1 MRQRVAFLRTLL
13 SGKPVLCLDEPFAA
27 LDAFTREELR
37 SWLAGTLAQEPRTVV
52 LVTHDVE
59 EAAVLADRVLVLS
72 PRPARVVAEI
82 PVTTPAPARRDRPG
96 GRRRAGG
103 RPGGVAVILPLAL
116 VLLLLGIWQAYT
128 ELGSVDPLILPSP
141 IEVGQSLWEDRGLL
155 LDNLG
160 TTATEVGLGVL
171 CALVAGVGA
180 AIALHRVRLLRR
192 ATYPLLIGSQAVP
205 VVTLAPLL
213 VFWLGFGLGPK
224 LAIITLVCFFP
235 VAVTTLDA
243 LDRTDP
249 DQLKLMRTL
258 GATRRQAFW
267 WAQMPAALPAALS
280 GARISVAIA
289 VIGAVLAEDSGSSAG
304 LGHLLRQSTGQ
315 LETARGYAAV
325 VVLAAFAIALFYT
338 LVLAER
344 RLLPWTHRHEGSV

>member
-1 MRQRVAFLRTLL
+1 M
-13 SGKPVLCLDEPFAA
+13 
-27 LDAFTREELR
+27 
-37 SWLAGTLAQEPRTVV
+37 
-52 LVTHDVE
+52 
-59 EAAVLADRVLVLS
+59 
-72 PRPARVVAEI
+72 
-82 PVTTPAPARRDRPG
+82 
-96 GRRRAGG
+96 
-103 RPGGVAVILPLAL
+103 ILPLLL
-116 VLLLLGIWQAYT
+116 VLLLLGVWQAYT
-128 ELGSVDPLILPSP
+128 ELASVEPLILPSP
-141 IEVGQSLWEDRGLL
+141 VEIGRSLWEDRTLL

-160 TTATEVGLGVL
+160 VTATEVGLGVL
-171 CALVAGVGA
+171 CALATGVGA
-180 AIALHRVRLLRR
+180 AIVLHRVQVLRR
-192 ATYPLLIGSQAVP
+192 ATYPLLIGTQAVP

-213 VFWLGFGLGPK
+213 VFWLGFGLAPK

-289 VIGAVLAEDSGSSAG
+289 VIGAVLAEDSGSNAG

-325 VVLAAFAIALFYT
+325 VVLAAFAITLFYT
-338 LVLAER
+338 LVLVER
-344 RLLPWTHRHEGSV
+344 RLLPWTQRPGGPS

>member
-1 MRQRVAFLRTLL
+1 M
-13 SGKPVLCLDEPFAA
+13 
-27 LDAFTREELR
+27 
-37 SWLAGTLAQEPRTVV
+37 
-52 LVTHDVE
+52 
-59 EAAVLADRVLVLS
+59 
-72 PRPARVVAEI
+72 
-82 PVTTPAPARRDRPG
+82 
-96 GRRRAGG
+96 
-103 RPGGVAVILPLAL
+103 LPLCVIA
-116 VLLLLGIWQAYT
+116 LLLGIWQVYT
-128 ELGSVDPLILPSP
+128 ELGSVDPLILPGP
-141 IEVGQSLWEDRGLL
+141 DAVAQALYEDRGLL

-171 CALVAGVGA
+171 CALAVGVGA
-180 AIALHRVRLLRR
+180 AVALHRSQLLKR

-243 LDRTDP
+243 LERTDP

-258 GATRRQAFW
+258 GATRRQTFW
-267 WAQMPAALPAALS
+267 LAELPAALPAALS

-289 VIGAVLAEDSGSSAG
+289 VIGAVFAEDSGSTNG
-304 LGHLLRQSTGQ
+304 LGHLLKQSTGQ

-325 VVLAAFAIALFYT
+325 TVLAAFAVALFYA
-338 LVLAER
+338 LVLVER
-344 RLLPWTHRHEGSV
+344 RLLPWTHRPGGSPR